1 MEDRQRLT
9 MLALLDY
16 QWGLV
21 DYDYEKLSQGEKDRV
36 TKAEFE
42 DLLDT
47 MGH

>member
-1 MEDRQRLT
+1 MSDRQRLT

-21 DYDYEKLSQGEKDRV
+21 DYDYERLSQGEKNRI

-42 DLLDT
+42 DLLFT